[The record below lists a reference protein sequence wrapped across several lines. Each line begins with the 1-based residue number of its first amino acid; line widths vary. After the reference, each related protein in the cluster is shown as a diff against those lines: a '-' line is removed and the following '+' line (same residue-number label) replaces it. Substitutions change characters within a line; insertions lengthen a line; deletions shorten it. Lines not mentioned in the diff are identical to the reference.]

1 MQVMRESWH
10 RRFCRR
16 YERRALRDIRRNTDA
31 KRQGILN
38 AGKRARLPKEL
49 GRVRQRE
56 KGGTGL
62 LDFEAVFLTWAES
75 DPIMDRHER
84 EH

>member
-1 MQVMRESWH
+1 MQELWH
-10 RRFCRR
+10 RRFWRR
-16 YERRALRDIRRNTDA
+16 SERRALRDIRRNTDA
-31 KRQGILN
+31 KRPGNFGRRKTGFGFRQSSEGCESE
-38 AGKRARLPKEL
+38 KRTA
-49 GRVRQRE
+49 Q
-56 KGGTGL
+56 GL

>member
-1 MQVMRESWH
+1 MNGGTGDSAGDMNPKR
-10 RRFCRR
+10 CGI
-16 YERRALRDIRRNTDA
+16 LDA
-31 KRQGILN
+31 ILSLNVQGILDAEN
-38 AGKRARLPKEL
+38 GIRRPKEL

>member
-1 MQVMRESWH
+1 MNGGTGDSAGDTNP
-10 RRFCRR
+10 
-16 YERRALRDIRRNTDA
+16 ERCGILDAIRSLNV
-31 KRQGILN
+31 QGILDAEN
-38 AGKRARLPKEL
+38 GFRPPEGCDSGKKAA
-49 GRVRQRE
+49 Q
-56 KGGTGL
+56 GL